1 MKNDLNKVNIRNKK
15 YYLKEDFSIWRSV
28 FMMFFMFL
36 LFGALIGRT
45 IYVQFIN
52 SDFLQE
58 RGNERFMRNVVIPSF
73 RGKIFDN
80 QGNILAITNMTK
92 NAVLNPKEAKLSKDD
107 VKKLANLLNIKE
119 KFIEEKM
126 KIDKEFIYLK
136 KNISLDLY
144 KELVELKLK
153 GVFFETSQKRFYPY
167 SENVSHVVGFIDAEG
182 VGQEGIELEKNEHL
196 SGVDGRKTIIKNRLG
211 ETVNEIGEEVPPVD
225 GKNVQLTINAEIQ
238 SISRKYLLESI
249 KKFNAKAGSVVVLN
263 AKTGEILSLVN
274 YPDYDPNSRD
284 SINNNTL
291 RNRAIIDIYEPGST
305 MKPFPVALAI
315 EKNLIKENTLFIT
328 ATVKIGKKTISD
340 THVYPTL
347 TTSGIIQ
354 KSSNIGTVKI
364 AMNFKPEEMWKMF
377 DDVNFGR
384 KVGIGF
390 PGESRGI
397 LRGHEKW
404 KPIEQANMA
413 FGHGMSVNLLQMVN
427 AYQVFTHD
435 GMICDV
441 HLIKSQEQKERQCRQ
456 VFSARAANKVK
467 EMLRLVTEKGG
478 TATLAQTAD
487 YHVAGKT
494 GTANKV
500 ENGRYVSKYIGSFI
514 GFAPAQNP
522 EIIVGVTIDEPRK
535 GSYYGGI
542 VAAPVFSGIVADT
555 LKLMKVPIEKFPEGY
570 VPPEKGALENVV
582 DSSLNNDQEN
592 IPILSDEEE
601 DPIQSI
607 IEKHTANTEPVA
619 APKPVVVKP
628 TNGIENRAPYFKGAP
643 PKPTPPSNASKPK
656 EVPKTIEDLLREID
670 KKEKN

>member
-1 MKNDLNKVNIRNKK
+1 
-15 YYLKEDFSIWRSV
+15 
-28 FMMFFMFL
+28 MMFFMFI

-45 IYVQFIN
+45 VYIQYFN

-58 RGNERFMRNVVIPSF
+58 RGNERFMRNITIPSF

-80 QGNILAITNMTK
+80 QGNILALTNMTK
-92 NAVLNPKEAKLSKDD
+92 NVVLNPKEAHLSKEDI
-107 VKKLANLLNIKE
+107 KKLAGLIHVKE
-119 KFIEEKM
+119 KFIEEKL
-126 KIDKEFIYLK
+126 KVDKEFIYLK
-136 KNISLDLY
+136 KNVSLDLY
-144 KELVELKLK
+144 KEIADLKFK
-153 GVFFETSQKRFYPY
+153 GVFFETSQKRHYPY
-167 SENVSHVVGFIDAEG
+167 AENVSHVVGFIDAEG

-196 SGVDGRKTIIKNRLG
+196 KGVDGQKTIIKNRIG
-211 ETVNEIGEEVPPVD
+211 ETVNEIGEEVPPID

-238 SISRKYLLESI
+238 SISRKYLLEAVQ
-249 KKFNAKAGSVVVLN
+249 KHNAKAGSVVVLN

-284 SINNNTL
+284 TINNNTL

-305 MKPFPVALAI
+305 IKPFPVALAI
-315 EKNLIKENTLFIT
+315 DKNIINENTLFNT
-328 ATVKIGKKTISD
+328 ATVKIGKKSISD
-340 THVYPTL
+340 THEYPTL
-347 TTSGIIQ
+347 TTTGIIQ

-364 AMNFKPEEMWKMF
+364 AMNFKPEEMWTMF
-377 DDVNFGR
+377 DNVNFGR

-397 LRGHEKW
+397 VRNHEKW

-435 GMICDV
+435 GMMCDV
-441 HLIKSQEQKERQCRQ
+441 HLIKTQDQKERECKQ

-500 ENGRYVSKYIGSFI
+500 ENGRYVTKYIASFI

-522 EIIVGVTIDEPRK
+522 EIIVGVMVDEPRK

-542 VAAPVFSGIVADT
+542 VAAPVFSGIVGDT
-555 LKLMKVPIEKFPEGY
+555 LKLMKVPVEKFPEGY
-570 VPPEKGALENVV
+570 VKPEESSAV
-582 DSSLNNDQEN
+582 DSVQEN
-592 IPILSDEEE
+592 IPIVSEEE
-601 DPIQSI
+601 ETIQSI
-607 IEKHTANTEPVA
+607 VDKHTDNPQAVVHTKPTTTIKVDATTSNKVSNSATMNPQPS
-619 APKPVVVKP
+619 APKPVVVK
-628 TNGIENRAPYFKGAP
+628 TTDGVENKAQYFKGEP
-643 PKPTPPSNASKPK
+643 PKNPNPNSANKPK
-656 EVPKTIEDLLREID
+656 EEPKTIEDLLRQID